1 MTSQNYEDEQS
12 RPLFAAK
19 ASGSKANRDDE
30 LVSSA
35 RRKRKSVP
43 ADGKFYTLAEIGDRL
58 AVSDRT
64 VHRWV
69 GGKNI
74 VAHRFGGATRISA
87 IELTRF
93 ITRARRGATP
103 LQHNPLEE
111 SFCTT
116 GDVAEILNVCERTV
130 RRRIRD
136 GELVAHH
143 FGRIVRIGGSD
154 LNAFIAGHR
163 DL

>member
-1 MTSQNYEDEQS
+1 MTAQNYDDEQS
-12 RPLFAAK
+12 HPAPAAK
-19 ASGSKANRDDE
+19 ACGLKANRDDE

-35 RRKRKSVP
+35 RRKRK
-43 ADGKFYTLAEIGDRL
+43 ARAEDGKFYTFAEVGERL

-69 GGKNI
+69 ERKNL
-74 VAHRFGGATRISA
+74 VAHRFGGALRISS
-87 IELTRF
+87 IELASFVTH
-93 ITRARRGATP
+93 ARRGATP
-103 LQHNPLEE
+103 LQHNTLGER
-111 SFCTT
+111 FCTT
-116 GDVAEILNVCERTV
+116 EDVAEILNVCVRTV

-143 FGRIVRIGGSD
+143 FGRIVRIAGSD